1 MGVLWLVALG
11 YAVWFVGVRPYG
23 PVEAEMI
30 YEASRIARGA
40 SARHRCRWGSAG
52 DGARYALA
60 AIIKPNVMEIAL
72 GVALWA
78 GVKRELRAGLWRAA
92 LGAAA
97 ESVVCLG
104 WFWSVSDGTFL
115 AHLKA
120 STVQPLSL
128 HRLDGER
135 PRLSAKQ
142 QAGMLAGA
150 FVFVAVSGVVSML
163 YFAREAAWTRDG
175 ACELRKAKA
184 ACRLRDG
191 EVVVSGMPAVDMEL
205 ERRVF
210 FSMYQMDFLMRA
222 GLLPLAR
229 IEAVI
234 DDPHVGCLLTTDV
247 ATASRRIGSE
257 DEISFMRVELGDSIT
272 RQFERV
278 GFEDSYF
285 VYQRR

>member
-1 MGVLWLVALG
+1 M
-11 YAVWFVGVRPYG
+11 
-23 PVEAEMI
+23 
-30 YEASRIARGA
+30 
-40 SARHRCRWGSAG
+40 
-52 DGARYALA
+52 
-60 AIIKPNVMEIAL
+60 
-72 GVALWA
+72 
-78 GVKRELRAGLWRAA
+78 
-92 LGAAA
+92 
-97 ESVVCLG
+97 SVVCLG

-191 EVVVSGMPAVDMEL
+191 DGEVVVSGMPAVDMEL

-222 GLLPLAR
+222 ELLPLAR

-272 RQFERV
+272 RQFERAGSRTATSCAKGDNRFPAVASDRSAEPPAPRAMEPTSCSSRSTSCRFETWDV
-278 GFEDSYF
+278 GIRST
-285 VYQRR
+285 RRNEERGSRSLPGAPSGKPSNRFATREAARSRRSFAST